1 VTLICYDQGVVTDM
15 QVVFADHLRHARPLH
30 LGEWETRP
38 LSIQLF
44 DNLARL
50 TSALQ

>member
-1 VTLICYDQGVVTDM
+1 M
-15 QVVFADHLRHARPLH
+15 QVVFADHLRHARPLN